1 MKTISNPTRNK
12 WEKLAQR
19 PLIKQQRLM
28 KLVEKMFYNI
38 HRKGDKA
45 VLEYSRKHDFA
56 GQTSLEVEQGTI
68 SQAIDQVPQQLKQ
81 AIELA
86 VKNVT
91 AFHLSQREE
100 VRKVETSP
108 GVTCWRESRPSNE
121 WVSTYRVEPLPSSL
135 PW

>member
-1 MKTISNPTRNK
+1 
-12 WEKLAQR
+12 
-19 PLIKQQRLM
+19 
-28 KLVEKMFYNI
+28 MFYNI

-91 AFHLSQREE
+91 TFHLSQQEE

-108 GVTCWRESRPSNE
+108 GVTCWRESRPIE
-121 WVSTYRVEPLPSSL
+121 RVGIYIPGGTAPSSL